1 MKLSLCKLNEMVS
14 DNISD
19 ILKYFEIDEKTGFLL
34 PNPLTKLPE
43 EFEPWHQIADEI
55 QELIEKNLLEDRLQ
69 QLPLIT
75 TAMLNTN
82 NELRLAHLLL
92 VTLAAGYV
100 WQDGPDK
107 VARLSIP
114 ANISL
119 PLFDVCNRLGLK
131 PIVCHASVCL
141 ANWKPIQKMA
151 IFNAAM
157 VDIITFRFVQH
168 PGNRWFFTLTAQI
181 ETELAEAIYAIASA
195 CLHGKVEESTMQHI
209 YNAVTKATSTIQRM
223 EEHVPPD
230 VFYNGFRHFLSGYTQ
245 NALAEQGGIVFEGKE
260 NLGPQPLSGGSA
272 AQSST
277 FHVIDEFLGIKH
289 APDIEAFL
297 SHQREYM
304 PPKHRDFIF
313 WVREN
318 VAKIPNPRNVAG
330 YREALLAVK
339 KFREIHISV
348 VTKFIV
354 LPSKGNSKMGTGG
367 SSFMHLLIN
376 IANDCI
382 L

>member
-1 MKLSLCKLNEMVS
+1 MIVDEKVL
-14 DNISD
+14 D

-34 PNPLTKLPE
+34 PNPLIKLPE
-43 EFEPWHQIADEI
+43 EYEQWHQVADEI
-55 QELIEKNLLEDRLQ
+55 QELIEKNLLDDRLR
-69 QLPLIT
+69 QLPLIST
-75 TAMLNTN
+75 EMLNTN

-107 VARLSIP
+107 ARLSIP

-141 ANWKPIQKMA
+141 ANWKPIGQMT
-151 IFNAAM
+151 IFDASM
-157 VDIITFRFVQH
+157 IDIITFRFIQH
-168 PGNRWFFTLTAQI
+168 PANRWFFTLTAQI
-181 ETELAEAIYAIASA
+181 ETELAEAICAIASA
-195 CLHGKVEESTMQHI
+195 CLHCKVDESTMQHI
-209 YNAVTKATSTIQRM
+209 DNAVTKATQTIQRM
-223 EEHVPPD
+223 KEYVPPD
-230 VFYNGFRHFLSGYTQ
+230 IFYNGFRHFLSGYTE
-245 NALAEQGGIVFEGKE
+245 NALAEQGGIIFEGRE
-260 NLGPQPLSGGSA
+260 DLGPQLLSGGSA

-277 FHVIDEFLGIKH
+277 FHVLDEFLKIKH
-289 APDIEAFL
+289 ADDIEVFL

-304 PPKHRDFIF
+304 PPRHRDFII

-318 VAKIPNPRNVAG
+318 VAKIPNVQNVSG

-339 KFREIHISV
+339 KFRKAHINV
-348 VTKFIV
+348 VTKFII
-354 LPSKGNSKMGTGG
+354 LPAKGNSKIGTGG

-376 IANDCI
+376 IANDCN